1 MDEVRLERGKAI
13 AAKKQIRLGPDGA
26 WFVLSQSQP
35 RAKYTVDARGLTC
48 TCPDFD
54 AWQLPCKHVFAVQI
68 FTGQLSPPKKEQK
81 DEDSPMP
88 RPTYQQDWAAY
99 NAAQIHEREHFEVLL
114 KDLCSMIKEPKQ
126 RMGRPRLPLS
136 DAIYTLVSKVYSTM
150 SARRAATEIERCVER
165 ELLDGC
171 PRANSIS
178 RYMLD
183 PRMTA
188 VLTQLIEI
196 SAKPLSVVES
206 HFSPDGTGF
215 STSTYSRWFDH
226 KYGRDTRKQLW
237 LKAHVMVGNKTN
249 VVTSVVVTDAWVH
262 DSTQLPDLLA
272 ATAKN
277 FHMKEVSADKGYL
290 GNLNLMA
297 IEAHGAVPFI
307 PFKVDSVLS
316 EHSTSAWSRMWGL
329 FWYQRDE
336 FLRHYHRRSNVETT
350 FSMIKR
356 KFGGAVRS
364 KKFEAQKNEVLC
376 KILAHNI
383 VVLIHEMYELG
394 IEPDFTVPKVNT
406 PLH

>member
-13 AAKKQIRLGPDGA
+13 AAKKQIRVGPDGA
-26 WFVLSQSQP
+26 WFVLSQTLP
-35 RAKYTVDARGLTC
+35 KTKYTVDARGLTC

-68 FTGQLSPPKKEQK
+68 FTGHPSPPSKGQK
-81 DEDSPMP
+81 NEDSPMP
-88 RPTYQQDWAAY
+88 RPTYSQDWAAY
-99 NAAQIHEREHFEVLL
+99 NAAQIHEREHFEQLL
-114 KDLCSMIKEPKQ
+114 KELCAMVTEPKQ
-126 RMGRPRLPLS
+126 KMGRPRLPLS
-136 DAIYTLVSKVYSTM
+136 DAIYTLASKVYSTM
-150 SARRAATEIERCVER
+150 SARRAATELERCVER
-165 ELLDGC
+165 DLLDGC
-171 PRANSIS
+171 PHANSIS

-183 PRMTA
+183 PKMTA

-226 KYGRDTRKQLW
+226 KYGRDTRKQRW
-237 LKAHVMVGNKTN
+237 LKAHVMVGSRTN
-249 VVTSVVVTDAWVH
+249 VVTSVVVTESWVN

-272 ATAKN
+272 STAKN
-277 FHMKEVSADKGYL
+277 FNMKEVSADKAYL

-329 FWYQRDE
+329 FWYQREE
-336 FLRHYHRRSNVETT
+336 FLRRYHQRSNVEAT

-364 KKFEAQKNEVLC
+364 KKFESQKNEVLC
-376 KILAHNI
+376 KFLCHNI

-394 IEPDFTVPKVNT
+394 IEPDFHPTSTRQVV
-406 PLH
+406 H